1 MGTGVSTTSKSQSAL
16 LDDAEPVA
24 ASSSAFV
31 VKFKYDIHC
40 QMVAENREFTSIFT
54 QNLAAQLGTMYEM
67 LCIPEGQWLTL
78 REEFIRDNGLNQKK
92 QEQADMVQESG
103 AVYRRCYTSR
113 ITRSNCSGSG
123 KTIRKRFC

>member
-1 MGTGVSTTSKSQSAL
+1 MQKSQTAL
-16 LDDAEPVA
+16 LNDAEPVA
-24 ASSSAFV
+24 ASSNAFV

-54 QNLAAQLGTMYEM
+54 QNLAAQLSTMYEM

-103 AVYRRCYTSR
+103 LFIEDATPIASQDPIVVEAE
-113 ITRSNCSGSG
+113 NLFG
-123 KTIRKRFC
+123 KDFVEVVED